1 MYDGH
6 PLQILDEIDDGSLTL
21 PLDHDS
27 APRIVTIS
35 GGREMLSRDEQDHD
49 AMAVADERFL
59 QPLRVLSRT
68 AVSPAARPDFLLLT
82 MHWSI
87 VHDRVFGRFMAAVQ
101 SLLVAGYSVHVNRF
115 TVAGDGQRGTRDIVS
130 LLAAPAGTD
139 PAWWQDSLSDLAL
152 ANPWAERSSID
163 DLAFQNT
170 RSADPFDGSL
180 VCQPPRPKEADT
192 PAATT
197 VYNHR
202 TDIVITDPSG
212 CSPAA
217 EAVDRS
223 QHPMY
228 NDGQSPF
235 SLKRGC

>member
-6 PLQILDEIDDGSLTL
+6 PLQILDELDDGSLTL
-21 PLDHDS
+21 PPERDS

-35 GGREMLSRDEQDHD
+35 GGREMLFGDEQDHD
-49 AMAVADERFL
+49 VAADERFL
-59 QPLRVLSRT
+59 QPLRVLARA
-68 AVSPAARPDFLLLT
+68 AVSPAVRPDFLLLIT
-82 MHWSI
+82 HWSI
-87 VHDRVFGRFMAAVQ
+87 VHDRVFGSFMAAVQ

-115 TVAGDGQRGTRDIVS
+115 TVAGDGQHGTRDIVS

-152 ANPWAERSSID
+152 ANPWTERSSID

-170 RSADPFDGSL
+170 RSADPFGGSL
-180 VCQPPRPKEADT
+180 VCHLPSPKEADT
-192 PAATT
+192 PAART

-202 TDIVITDPSG
+202 TDIVVTDPSG

-217 EAVDRS
+217 EALDRP

-228 NDGQSPF
+228 NDGQSS
-235 SLKRGC
+235 SL